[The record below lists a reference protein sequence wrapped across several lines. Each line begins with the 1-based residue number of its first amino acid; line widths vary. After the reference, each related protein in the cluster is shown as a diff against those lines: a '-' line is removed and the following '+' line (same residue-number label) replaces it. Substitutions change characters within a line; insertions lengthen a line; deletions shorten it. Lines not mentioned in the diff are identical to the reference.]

1 MNWEGIFTYF
11 NGSVAKPYEV
21 KVVLYEDVISISDPN
36 HPDAREIYYPLQSCS
51 FKVLRNQAHVFLQK
65 GNAEHLV
72 IPIEDPV
79 FLQLQSRIQEGHTG
93 WFRKTYQK
101 KGWVLMGLIVLVL
114 FGLMLLAFRGLP
126 PLLVRLIPVKQEIIW
141 GQQIYEA
148 VMEDAVIDSAGT
160 ELLRKFA
167 SNYPLSNT
175 YPIQL
180 TLVKDTIANAFAVP
194 GGNIVVHSGLIASLK
209 NPEELYA
216 LLSHEATHVNRRH
229 SLRQM
234 LGNLTGSYLLSMLG
248 TNFGGLGNTLINQA
262 GMLQSLSYSRQLETE
277 ADWEGQE
284 LMVKNGTNPEGM
296 TELMESLQA
305 AHPALN
311 SNLSFLSTHPV
322 SANRIKSSKEFS
334 QKSKFIARAPNP
346 VVREAWN
353 SLKKRYP

>member
-1 MNWEGIFTYF
+1 
-11 NGSVAKPYEV
+11 
-21 KVVLYEDVISISDPN
+21 
-36 HPDAREIYYPLQSCS
+36 
-51 FKVLRNQAHVFLQK
+51 LRNQAHIFLQK

-72 IPIEDPV
+72 IPVDDPV
-79 FLQLQSRIQEGHTG
+79 FLQLQVRLQEGHAG

-101 KGWVLMGLIVLVL
+101 KGWVLMGLIVLVF

-175 YPIQL
+175 YPVQL

-234 LGNLTGSYLLSMLG
+234 LGNITGSYLLSMLG

-262 GMLQSLSYSRQLETE
+262 GMLQSLSYSRQLEAE

-284 LMVKNGTNPEGM
+284 LMVKNGTNPSGM

-305 AHPALN
+305 AHPDLN

-322 SANRIKSSKEFS
+322 SASRIKSSKEFS
-334 QKSKFIARAPNP
+334 QKSKFIARTPNP
-346 VVREAWN
+346 VVMEAWN

>member
-1 MNWEGIFTYF
+1 
-11 NGSVAKPYEV
+11 
-21 KVVLYEDVISISDPN
+21 
-36 HPDAREIYYPLQSCS
+36 
-51 FKVLRNQAHVFLQK
+51 
-65 GNAEHLV
+65 
-72 IPIEDPV
+72 
-79 FLQLQSRIQEGHTG
+79 
-93 WFRKTYQK
+93 
-101 KGWVLMGLIVLVL
+101 
-114 FGLMLLAFRGLP
+114 MLLAFRGLP

-175 YPIQL
+175 YPVQL

-234 LGNLTGSYLLSMLG
+234 LGNITGSYLLSMLG

-262 GMLQSLSYSRQLETE
+262 GMLQSLSYSRQLEAE

-284 LMVKNGTNPEGM
+284 LMVKNGTNPAGM

-305 AHPALN
+305 AHPDLN

-322 SANRIKSSKEFS
+322 SASRIKSSKEFS
-334 QKSKFIARAPNP
+334 QKSKFIARTPNP
-346 VVREAWN
+346 VVMEAWN